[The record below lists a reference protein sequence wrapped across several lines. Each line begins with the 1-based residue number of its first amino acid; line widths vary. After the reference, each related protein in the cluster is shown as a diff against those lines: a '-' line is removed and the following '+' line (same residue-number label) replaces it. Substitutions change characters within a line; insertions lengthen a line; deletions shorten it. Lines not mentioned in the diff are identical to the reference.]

1 MTFDTIAFTQ
11 DELDNALNLCCTS
24 IGLCDNDF
32 ILPQIAGVTYI
43 SIGEISAKAK
53 FKKDDMKKHNINCI
67 GFVPQFAPQI
77 CEHSPS
83 VSSYITSYI
92 TSYQYEYEY
101 EYITSNMDAIHINWT
116 KPFRN
121 RFNVPYEVED
131 FEILT
136 TILSAL
142 KWREKNGN
150 IKMVTDSVGAQ
161 YYKKTGLDVIWNSV
175 ENILDNVDVN
185 SNVFWAAGK
194 IFALK
199 EQNAPVAMIDTDFI
213 VWEKIDEEKLADV
226 SVIHFEN
233 LYPDVYPPIDFFHM
247 DNYEFD
253 NDFDWNIKA
262 CNTAFCVIKNEKLL
276 RYYTDKS
283 IEFMRHTSEQ
293 NDRLAY
299 MVFAEQRMLPMC
311 AKKLNMSIM
320 SFSDLNR
327 LFKNGDNM
335 FTHTWG
341 MKQQM
346 RDNAFLRADFCR
358 RCIKRII
365 RDYPEMKNIIMNIE
379 NLKQYF

>member
-1 MTFDTIAFTQ
+1 
-11 DELDNALNLCCTS
+11 
-24 IGLCDNDF
+24 
-32 ILPQIAGVTYI
+32 
-43 SIGEISAKAK
+43 
-53 FKKDDMKKHNINCI
+53 
-67 GFVPQFAPQI
+67 
-77 CEHSPS
+77 
-83 VSSYITSYI
+83 
-92 TSYQYEYEY
+92 
-101 EYITSNMDAIHINWT
+101 
-116 KPFRN
+116 
-121 RFNVPYEVED
+121 
-131 FEILT
+131 
-136 TILSAL
+136 
-142 KWREKNGN
+142 
-150 IKMVTDSVGAQ
+150 
-161 YYKKTGLDVIWNSV
+161 
-175 ENILDNVDVN
+175 
-185 SNVFWAAGK
+185 
-194 IFALK
+194 
-199 EQNAPVAMIDTDFI
+199 
-213 VWEKIDEEKLADV
+213 
-226 SVIHFEN
+226 
-233 LYPDVYPPIDFFHM
+233 M

-253 NDFDWNIKA
+253 IDFDWNIKA

-299 MVFAEQRMLPMC
+299 MVFAEQRMLPIC

-365 RDYPEMKNIIMNIE
+365 KDYPEMKNIIMNIE

>member
-1 MTFDTIAFTQ
+1 
-11 DELDNALNLCCTS
+11 
-24 IGLCDNDF
+24 
-32 ILPQIAGVTYI
+32 
-43 SIGEISAKAK
+43 
-53 FKKDDMKKHNINCI
+53 
-67 GFVPQFAPQI
+67 
-77 CEHSPS
+77 
-83 VSSYITSYI
+83 
-92 TSYQYEYEY
+92 
-101 EYITSNMDAIHINWT
+101 MDAIHINWT

-121 RFNVPYEVED
+121 RFNAPYEVED

-213 VWEKIDEEKLADV
+213 VWERIDEEKLADV

-233 LYPDVYPPIDFFHM
+233 LYPDVYPPKDFFHM

-311 AKKLNMSIM
+311 ANMLNMSIM
-320 SFSDLNR
+320 AFSVLNR

-365 RDYPEMKNIIMNIE
+365 KDYPEMKNIIMNIE

>member
-1 MTFDTIAFTQ
+1 
-11 DELDNALNLCCTS
+11 
-24 IGLCDNDF
+24 
-32 ILPQIAGVTYI
+32 
-43 SIGEISAKAK
+43 
-53 FKKDDMKKHNINCI
+53 
-67 GFVPQFAPQI
+67 
-77 CEHSPS
+77 
-83 VSSYITSYI
+83 
-92 TSYQYEYEY
+92 
-101 EYITSNMDAIHINWT
+101 MDAIHINWT

-121 RFNVPYEVED
+121 KFNAPYEIED

-199 EQNAPVAMIDTDFI
+199 EQNAPVAMIDTDFSI
-213 VWEKIDEEKLADV
+213 DVNSNVFWAAGKIFALKEQNAPVAMIDTDFVVWEKLDEEKLADV

-253 NDFDWNIKA
+253 IDFDWNIKA

-311 AKKLNMSIM
+311 AKKLNISIM